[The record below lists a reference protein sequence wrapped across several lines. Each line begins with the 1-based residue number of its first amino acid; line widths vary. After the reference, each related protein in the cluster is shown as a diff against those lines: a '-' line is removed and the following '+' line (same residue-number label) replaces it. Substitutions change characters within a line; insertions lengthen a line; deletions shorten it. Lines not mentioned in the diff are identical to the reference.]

1 MEADNNF
8 FEEQAWFSFDEK
20 DVLHRYD
27 TLK

>member
-20 DVLHRYD
+20 DVLHRCD
-27 TLK
+27 ILK